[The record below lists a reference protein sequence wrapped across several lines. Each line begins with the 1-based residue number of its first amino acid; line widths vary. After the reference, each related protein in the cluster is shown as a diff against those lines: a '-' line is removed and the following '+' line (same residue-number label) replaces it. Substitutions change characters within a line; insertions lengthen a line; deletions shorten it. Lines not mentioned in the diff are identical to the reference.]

1 MSKCRYDLLEDCN
14 NTDDKKIPHAGF
26 LIQRVN
32 LSFGRDITIIG
43 QRSMCGENAMPF
55 ERKSS
60 ALAALK
66 RQEKQDMEYC
76 PECVIIYNIIKTQG
90 VPS

>member
-1 MSKCRYDLLEDCN
+1 MPKKAIP
-14 NTDDKKIPHAGF
+14 DKKIPHAGF

-43 QRSMCGENAMPF
+43 HRSMCGENAMPF

-66 RQEKQDMEYC
+66 
-76 PECVIIYNIIKTQG
+76 
-90 VPS
+90 